1 MNNPLD
7 FFDAIYCI
15 NLKERTDR
23 WDRCHA
29 EFEKFGISDRIIQ
42 FSAIKPKID
51 ERWDRPTPWARPGY
65 PRPGAVGC
73 AESHKAVITL
83 AKEQNLN
90 NVLVLE
96 DDFMV
101 CDNWSENLKS
111 SLSDLIKYDW
121 HIFYLGYHL
130 HRTWGMRRNKGK
142 NLKKIISKKKRGI
155 HLTVGLAYNSSI
167 FDYLIEDIDPFDWKK
182 QGREGHVD
190 KYYARN
196 SKLKKYYADPM
207 ILEPDWSLGTDVQ

>member
-29 EFEKFGISDRIIQ
+29 EFEKFGISDRVIQ
-42 FSAIKPKID
+42 FSAIKPEID

-73 AESHKAVITL
+73 AESHKAVIEL

-96 DDFMV
+96 DDFVV
-101 CDNWSENLKS
+101 CENWSENLES
-111 SLSDLIKYDW
+111 SLNDLVKYDW

-130 HRTWGMRRNKGK
+130 HRTWGMRRRKGR
-142 NLKKIISKKKRGI
+142 NLKEMRSKKRRGI
-155 HLTVGLAYNSSI
+155 HLTVGLAYNSTI
-167 FDYLIEDIDPFDWKK
+167 FDYLIEDIDPFDWNK

-190 KYYARN
+190 KYFARN
-196 SKLKKYYADPM
+196 SKLKKFYAEPM